1 MKLRHLFLAA
11 IVALGM
17 MACNNEDVP
26 AVVDGAEATVSVK
39 VVPTSNGPA
48 VRFVGDLDS
57 DGLLA
62 KGLAEEYAIKS
73 TQVWIFKNGTTSL
86 VGYGVNGSNTDEVD
100 GIPALAIN
108 SDIYIVVNGDGLSAA
123 TTKDQLEGL
132 HTVVP
137 TDITNKGLLMTGKLN
152 HTLEVGGNAIGY
164 TQSEKTGYK
173 ILSETKAPVTRVNAR
188 VGLVDVKITPTTE
201 QVVLFDGLSDL
212 QVAMFNVPEKS
223 KIFGDAG
230 SLKEMANFKYG
241 QQWPTTK
248 ESYVGH
254 DDTEDKGIVYLYD
267 ALTKVPTA
275 GKDAAYYYVSENDA
289 SEQMLLVLRAK
300 PMLGTN
306 EVTNLKDIYTDEN
319 GYTYFPVKV
328 NLDGIA
334 TATGNVGNG
343 KVYRNTQYNIYLTI
357 KGIGN
362 PTIDEVD
369 KAWLDV
375 KVEVQDWEQ
384 VDQNVTWN

>member
-48 VRFVGDLDS
+48 VRFVGDLYG

-73 TQVWIFKNGTTSL
+73 TQVWIFMNETTSL

-123 TTKDQLEGL
+123 TTKEELEGL

-201 QVVLFDGLSDL
+201 QAVLFDGLSDL

-230 SLKEMANFKYG
+230 ALKNLADFKYG

-248 ESYVGH
+248 GTYIGY
-254 DDTEDKGIVYLYD
+254 DDTEDKGISYLYNTLS
-267 ALTKVPTA
+267 ALPTN
-275 GKDAAYYYVSENDA
+275 GKDAAYYYVSENDGTD
-289 SEQMLLVLRAK
+289 QMLLVLRAK
-300 PMLGTN
+300 PMLGEV
-306 EVTNLKDIYTDEN
+306 EVTNLKGIYTDVD

-328 NLDGIA
+328 NVDGLTPA
-334 TATGNVGNG
+334 GDGNV
-343 KVYRNTQYNIYLTI
+343 KRNTQYNIYLTI